1 MMALHIPDHNR
12 RGIRLESRLGN
23 IQLIVT
29 LGCPAVPELIG
40 MENQKRRRQKSKQVS
55 VGHSAGLEWKSDR

>member
-29 LGCPAVPELIG
+29 LGRPAEPEMIG
-40 MENQKRRRQKSKQVS
+40 MENQKR
-55 VGHSAGLEWKSDR
+55 